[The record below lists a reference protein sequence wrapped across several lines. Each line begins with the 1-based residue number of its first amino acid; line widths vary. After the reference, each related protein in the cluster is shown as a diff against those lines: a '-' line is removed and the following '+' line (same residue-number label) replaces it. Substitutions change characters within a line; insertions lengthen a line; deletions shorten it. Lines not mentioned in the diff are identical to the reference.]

1 MSIPLQISFSNMTAS
16 DAVTARIE
24 QLAGKLDRFADRIT
38 SCHVVVSVPSRR
50 QRKGRLYEV
59 SIDLK
64 MPGQEIAVNRS
75 PAEDH
80 THEDVYVAV
89 HEAFDTLLRRI
100 ESVSQ
105 QQRGEVKAHQ
115 AEPAAAIV
123 VKLFPDE
130 EYGFIEDPD
139 VGEIYFHANSVAD
152 HGFAQLAI
160 GSKVHYHAVP
170 GDQGLQAT
178 TVKAVKPVRRP
189 NTTLTLW

>member
-16 DAVTARIE
+16 DAVRARIE

-64 MPGQEIAVNRS
+64 MRGQEIAVNRS

-100 ESVSQ
+100 ESASQ

-115 AEPAAAIV
+115 AEPSAVV

-130 EYGFIEDPD
+130 EYGFIEDPE

-152 HGFAQLAI
+152 PGFAHLAI

-170 GDQGLQAT
+170 GDSGLQAT
-178 TVKAVKPVRRP
+178 TVKAVKQTRRP